1 MMKNT
6 AKIFA
11 SGRSQAV
18 RLPKDFRFQGSEVYI
33 RKERGRVILSEKPQ
47 KAWAQIFN
55 DFNGDPDFSVHRES
69 LKCAALCVRPLV
81 PVLIQPAFA
90 HILIRFRRAGQPLLQ
105 RLIAGCMRFGY
116 FNNDASSP
124 TGQVK

>member
-1 MMKNT
+1 MKNT

-11 SGRSQAV
+11 SGRSQAI

-69 LKCAALCVRPLV
+69 LKDTPRE
-81 PVLIQPAFA
+81 IT
-90 HILIRFRRAGQPLLQ
+90 I
-105 RLIAGCMRFGY
+105 
-116 FNNDASSP
+116 
-124 TGQVK
+124 

>member
-1 MMKNT
+1 MKNT

-47 KAWAQIFN
+47 KTWAQIFN
-55 DFNGDPDFSVHRES
+55 DFNGDPDFSVHREN
-69 LKCAALCVRPLV
+69 L
-81 PVLIQPAFA
+81 
-90 HILIRFRRAGQPLLQ
+90 
-105 RLIAGCMRFGY
+105 
-116 FNNDASSP
+116 NDTPREIYS
-124 TGQVK
+124 